1 MSFLDAGASR
11 AFCAVV
17 GVVRKLTKK
26 GDLRPEQV
34 GAARA
39 LLGWSQSDLAR
50 AAGLGRST
58 ITAFET
64 SSRPPFDS
72 VRNAIRH
79 ALEEAGVAFVF
90 GSNGSFGVVVVGVKR

>member
-1 MSFLDAGASR
+1 
-11 AFCAVV
+11 
-17 GVVRKLTKK
+17 VRGLTVE

-39 LLGWSQSDLAR
+39 LLGWSQTDLAR

-58 ITAFET
+58 ITAFEN
-64 SSRPPFDS
+64 SSRPPFES
-72 VRNAIRH
+72 VRNAIRR

-90 GSNGSFGVVVVGVKR
+90 GRDGSYGVVVVASSFRNVAL

>member
-1 MSFLDAGASR
+1 MAS
-11 AFCAVV
+11 AVR
-17 GVVRKLTKK
+17 GLTVE

-39 LLGWSQSDLAR
+39 LLGWSQTDLAR

-58 ITAFET
+58 VTAFEN
-64 SSRPPFDS
+64 SSRPPFES
-72 VRNAIRH
+72 VRNAIRR

-90 GSNGSFGVVVVGVKR
+90 GRDGSYGVVVVASSFRNVAR